1 MRLAGFNGRV
11 LVAVAIALILLGAGF
26 VVYTIIVH

>member
-1 MRLAGFNGRV
+1 MRLTRYNGRV
-11 LVAVAIALILLGAGF
+11 LVAVVVGLVLIAAGF